1 MSITTKVVSA
11 GVTLA
16 LFLNASG
23 VQAQVVPSGNPASA
37 PAAVNRSPAPPP
49 SSSGQRRSAADIT
62 RNREVAERYGLPT
75 DLLTSEEDRWGRPI
89 PRTIEES
96 IQELGVEGA
105 RLRATDDAQ
114 FCSDLTEISELNA
127 QIHQADLAVVRAQ
140 EAVAA
145 ARTNAER
152 RMAEAQLGRAR
163 NNLFQLLGMVVR
175 LGLAA
180 AIPGAGWAYGGYIL
194 VSEVTQLSSR
204 NQHNRELATTNAM
217 NGLFLAMTVENSLR
231 LRALDLRLK
240 QYDRR
245 GALWDRSMKGWCDA
259 QAPFHTP
266 LLSTTSSY
274 TPAPTSE

>member
-1 MSITTKVVSA
+1 MSTFTKIVGA
-11 GVTLA
+11 GVILA
-16 LFLNASG
+16 LLNSTSAL
-23 VQAQVVPSGNPASA
+23 AQVVPSGDPGGTT
-37 PAAVNRSPAPPP
+37 AALNRSPAPPP
-49 SSSGQRRSAADIT
+49 RPSGHRRSAEDIA
-62 RNREVAERYGLPT
+62 RNNAIAQQYGLPT
-75 DLLTSEEDRWGRPI
+75 DLLTNTEDAWGRPQ
-89 PRTIEES
+89 PRTIEDS
-96 IQELGVEGA
+96 IRELGVEGA
-105 RLRATDDAQ
+105 TLRALDDAQ
-114 FCSDLTEISELNA
+114 FCGDLSEIAALNV

-204 NQHNRELATTNAM
+204 NQYNRELATTDAL
-217 NGLFLAMTVENSLR
+217 NGLFLAMTAENTLR
-231 LRALDLRLK
+231 LRALDLRLQ

-245 GALWDRSMKGWCDA
+245 GALWDRSMKEWCDA
-259 QAPFHTP
+259 QAPYHTR
-266 LLSTTSSY
+266 LISVTSSY
-274 TPAPTSE
+274 TPAPASE